1 MANFTDM
8 KQVLGLV
15 VLLSMTGCIEHSP
28 NEVRPTLTQQAETKF
43 IQQKTYKGYLIFEGK
58 IPCAD
63 CSGIQQRLVL
73 KGDTLGIYRLT
84 EVYKDASEDGDA
96 TIIST
101 GEWQLLRSE
110 KTKEKQLVLSQ
121 GHLGDSVRI
130 QLFSWSSNKIRLQ
143 EDDGEK
149 IQSSLNYTLKLTK
162 QAR

>member
-1 MANFTDM
+1 M

-15 VLLSMTGCIEHSP
+15 VLLSLWGCIEHSP

-43 IQQKTYKGYLIFEGK
+43 IQQKTYKGYRIFEGK

-101 GEWQLLRSE
+101 GEWQLVRSE

-130 QLFSWSSNKIRLQ
+130 QLFFWSTNKIRLL

-162 QAR
+162 QAK

>member
-1 MANFTDM
+1 M
-8 KQVLGLV
+8 KQVWGII
-15 VLLSMTGCIEHSP
+15 VLLGIVGCIEHSP
-28 NEVRPTLTQQAETKF
+28 NDPGPTLTQQAETKF
-43 IQQKTYKGYLIFEGK
+43 IQQKTYKGYRIFEGQ

-73 KGDTLGIYRLT
+73 KGDTIGIYRLT

-101 GEWQLLRSE
+101 GEWQLARSE
-110 KTKEKQLVLSQ
+110 KSKEKQLMLSQ

-130 QLFSWSSNKIRLQ
+130 QLFSWSGSKIRLL

-149 IQSSLNYTLKLTK
+149 FQSSQNYILRLTK
-162 QAR
+162 QAK